1 MNLLGLQCDCV
12 HWLIKLCY
20 QDGRQPAQ
28 PAAFRDMSRCVRV
41 NKVMCP
47 LNGCNTVATG
57 AAV

>member
-1 MNLLGLQCDCV
+1 MRLCATLSID
-12 HWLIKLCY
+12 WLIKLCY

-28 PAAFRDMSRCVRV
+28 PAAFRDMSRCVQV